1 MEQSNTIGILKQL
14 ERGEI
19 NADEAEA
26 RLNAPA
32 PWVEPDDE
40 LRLRT
45 EAPQW
50 VRRLWMYPLVV
61 GLLMVGLGAWVIV
74 ATVDANLLWWLVG
87 LPIVLLGSCVIALSA
102 SAPWGHWLYVSVET
116 AERHTFRMGIPLPLG
131 LARVV
136 LWVAQWVVPLK
147 SLRFGE
153 SRMGFD
159 DWNDITALLDA
170 FERELNEQHGIAV
183 QVDDEER
190 VQVYI
195 A

>member
-1 MEQSNTIGILKQL
+1 MEQSSTLGILKQL

-19 NADEAEA
+19 NANEANA
-26 RLNAPA
+26 RLNTPV
-32 PWVEPDDE
+32 PGIEHDYEPSFE
-40 LRLRT
+40 T

-61 GLLMVGLGAWVIV
+61 GLLIVGFGAWVIV
-74 ATVDANLLWWLVG
+74 ATVDANILWWLVG
-87 LPIVLLGSCVIALSA
+87 LPIVLLGSFVIALSA
-102 SAPWGHWLYVSVET
+102 SAPWGHWLYVSVQNN
-116 AERHTFRMGIPLPLG
+116 ERHTIRLGIPLPLG
-131 LARVV
+131 LARMV

-170 FERELNEQHGIAV
+170 FERELNDRHGIAV

>member
-1 MEQSNTIGILKQL
+1 MEQSNTLGILKQL

-19 NADEAEA
+19 DANQAEA
-26 RLNAPA
+26 RLNAAAPA
-32 PWVEPDDE
+32 VERDYEPRFE
-40 LRLRT
+40 T

-50 VRRLWMYPLVV
+50 IRRLWMYPLTV
-61 GLLMVGLGAWVIV
+61 GLLMVGFGAWVIV
-74 ATVDANLLWWLVG
+74 ATVDANILWWLVG
-87 LPIVLLGSCVIALSA
+87 LPIVLLGTFVIALSA
-102 SAPWGHWLYVSVET
+102 SAPWGHWLYVSVQN
-116 AERHTFRMGIPLPLG
+116 AERHTFRIGIPLPLG
-131 LARVV
+131 LARVA

-153 SRMGFD
+153 SRVGFD

-170 FERELNEQHGIAV
+170 FERELNEKNGIAV